1 MKRSMET
8 RGSINFTAN
17 RFDNVTEMRVGS
29 EGKGRNSAF
38 VAGCD
43 RAAGHIVSAVRQ
55 MIGLIQFLETHPLS
69 R

>member
-1 MKRSMET
+1 MNGSMET

-43 RAAGHIVSAVRQ
+43 RAAGHIVA
-55 MIGLIQFLETHPLS
+55 P
-69 R
+69 